1 MPLSA
6 AFLHI
11 VFFVA
16 RQVLLDVVVVVEC
29 PHLFELVVD
38 VCEARFWG
46 QCFYFLQLYF

>member
-6 AFLHI
+6 TFLHI

-16 RQVLLDVVVVVEC
+16 SQVFLYVVVVIEC
-29 PHLFELVVD
+29 PHLFKLVVD
-38 VCEARFWG
+38 VREAGLRG